1 MDYAKF
7 LQSKK
12 FRIALCVIGGLVVA
26 FAIFGAGMAVGFKKA
41 NFSYRWGENYHKN
54 FGGPRGGFF
63 KDFDGRDLID
73 AHGVSG
79 QIITIAGPTL
89 VIKGRNNIERI
100 VLVNE
105 KTVIQRGRETVDS
118 TAFSLDDVVVVIGE
132 PNDAGQITAKFIRI
146 MPAPKE
152 GTFLFP
158 RRRGA

>member
-1 MDYAKF
+1 MDLTKW

-12 FRIALCVIGGLVVA
+12 FQLALWIIGGLVVA
-26 FAIFGAGMAVGFKKA
+26 LAIFGVGMAVGFKKA

-63 KDFDGRDLID
+63 RDFSDRDLID
-73 AHGVSG
+73 AHGVAG
-79 QIITIAGPTL
+79 QILNIAGPTL
-89 VIKGRNNIERI
+89 VIRGGDNVEKI

-105 KTVIQRGRETVDS
+105 ATIIRRGKETVS
-118 TAFSLDDVVVVIGE
+118 SAELSLDDVVVVIGK
-132 PNDAGQITAKFIRI
+132 PNDAGQIEAKFIRL
-146 MPAPKE
+146 MPTSKK